1 MAPFQISPGKFVIF
15 SFPAF
20 QTLTASADPTYT
32 PWMLHENALSLSG
45 MNGPESVWAADP
57 FAYPS
62 ATNRPSQL
70 GAQTFDTS
78 FSHHLFPSDSA
89 LTHRWQTS
97 VDQYPSIFE
106 EAALNGVGRNLDA
119 HSFHP
124 LTLSES
130 PSFSALMPSAHSPD
144 KHVSASRLPSRST
157 AARSLRHTP
166 YPIGM
171 DSTRRTQ
178 STSFPSVYQCR
189 WLNGAIPC
197 GMMVTGTKK
206 AIAKHLQD
214 AHAIPIKDNRT
225 EVVCQWDNCQ
235 RSMRRESM
243 ARHIL
248 AVHNQDK
255 VPCPRCGSRF
265 ARTDS
270 LQRHQRSQ
278 CLVNGKASSASKS
291 QRFDLACRG

>member
-1 MAPFQISPGKFVIF
+1 M
-15 SFPAF
+15 
-20 QTLTASADPTYT
+20 
-32 PWMLHENALSLSG
+32 SG

-62 ATNRPSQL
+62 AMNTPSQL

-78 FSHHLFPSDSA
+78 SSHHLFPSDSA

-97 VDQYPSIFE
+97 VDQYLSVFE
-106 EAALNGVGRNLDA
+106 EALLTGVGENLNA

-130 PSFSALMPSAHSPD
+130 SSYSALMPSTHSPV

-157 AARSLRHTP
+157 AVRSLRHTP
-166 YPIGM
+166 YPIGP
-171 DSTRRTQ
+171 DTTRRTQ
-178 STSFPSVYQCR
+178 STSFPSVYQCQ
-189 WLNGAIPC
+189 WLNGTIPC
-197 GMMVTGTKK
+197 GIMVTGTRK
-206 AIAKHLQD
+206 AIANHLQD
-214 AHAIPIKDNRT
+214 AHAIPIKGNRT

-235 RSMRRESM
+235 KMMRRESM